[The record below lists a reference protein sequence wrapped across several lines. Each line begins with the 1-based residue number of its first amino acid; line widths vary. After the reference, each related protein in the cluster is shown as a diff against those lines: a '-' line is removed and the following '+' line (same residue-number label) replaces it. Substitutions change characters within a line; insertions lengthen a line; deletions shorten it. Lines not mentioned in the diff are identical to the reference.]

1 MSNPYFNPSGVPA
14 NRASGSSA
22 TIRAEFAL
30 AGAGFDKLP
39 TLSGNASKVVQINGA
54 GTAMEATSA
63 INSVTIGLTSPA
75 EGRFTILG
83 IGKAS
88 TRGKLDIDLTD
99 AGVTQGVYSITSP
112 ASVVPGGL
120 GAGLAVA
127 WGNVHV
133 GLRVVHGGDTNNAE
147 IALMV
152 AAGGSTVTGL
162 IVKKEKTVH
171 VQEAAS
177 TPSAPSSGGIF
188 YVQSGALK
196 YIGSSGTV
204 TTLAPA

>member
-14 NRASGSSA
+14 NRAAGSSA
-22 TIRAEFAL
+22 TIRAEIAL
-30 AGAGFDKLP
+30 IGAGFDKLP
-39 TLSGNASKVVQINGA
+39 TLSGNASKVVQVNSA
-54 GTAMEATSA
+54 GTGLEAVAA
-63 INSVTIGLTSPA
+63 INSVTIGLTSSA

-83 IGKAS
+83 IGKAA

-99 AGVTQGVYSITSP
+99 AGVTQGIYSIISP

-120 GAGLAVA
+120 GAGLAVV

-133 GLRVVHGGDTNNAE
+133 GMRVVHGGDTNNAE
-147 IALMV
+147 VALMV
-152 AAGGSTVTGL
+152 ASGGSTVTGL
-162 IVKKEKTVH
+162 ILKKEKTVH
-171 VQEAAS
+171 VQEATA
-177 TPSAPSSGGIF
+177 TPSAPSSGGIL

-196 YIGSSGTV
+196 YIGTSGTV